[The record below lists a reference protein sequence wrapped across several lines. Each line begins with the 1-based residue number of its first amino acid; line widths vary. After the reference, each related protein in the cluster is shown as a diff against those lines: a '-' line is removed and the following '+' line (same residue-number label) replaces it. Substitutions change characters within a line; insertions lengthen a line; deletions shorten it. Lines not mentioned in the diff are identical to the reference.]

1 MARHDF
7 YNVLGLKRTASFD
20 EIKKAY
26 RGLALELHPDRRPDD
41 PRAAERFQQ
50 VKAAYETLSNPD
62 QRMRYDRLGPFYT
75 EDGRPPS
82 PEELGEV
89 LSDVLKG
96 LFRRNKEDEP
106 GEDLKFTL
114 RIPLHEVATGSAHLI
129 HVPRQV
135 RCKPCQGTGAPETG
149 RAPCPTCD
157 GTGRS
162 TTQRILKQ
170 SCARCNGRG
179 FVVEQAC
186 TLCGGLGRHGTETR
200 IKVKVPPG
208 VATGTQLR
216 ISGKGNEGHGRGP
229 TGKLTVLIQVDE
241 HPFFKR
247 RRGEDLVCD
256 LPISI
261 TEAALGAEREVPLL
275 QGSTRIRINAGTQ
288 DGELLRLSNKGLPKR
303 GSSQRGDLFYRVCV
317 EIPQDLNASQQAAL
331 KAFEKNLLEESL
343 PGRNAFETLLGEHKA
358 LEDS

>member
-7 YNVLGLKRTASFD
+7 YNVLGLQRTASFD

-96 LFRRNKEDEP
+96 LFRRNKENEP

-114 RIPLHEVATGSAHLI
+114 RIPLHEVATGSTHQI

-135 RCKPCQGTGAPETG
+135 RCKACQGTGAPEAG
-149 RAPCPTCD
+149 RENCPTCD

-162 TTQRILKQ
+162 TTQRFLKQ

-179 FVVEQAC
+179 FVVKEAC

-200 IKVKVPPG
+200 IRVKVPAG

-229 TGKLTVLIQVDE
+229 AGKLTVLVQVDE

-275 QGSTRIRINAGTQ
+275 QGSTRIRIQAGTQ
-288 DGELLRLSNKGLPKR
+288 DGELLRLTGKGLPKR
-303 GSSQRGDLFYRVCV
+303 GSSHRGDLFYRVCV
-317 EIPQDLNASQQAAL
+317 EIPRGLNTSQQATL
-331 KAFEKNLLEESL
+331 RAFAKNLPNDAL
-343 PGRNAFETLLGEHKA
+343 PGRNAFETLLGEHTA

>member
-7 YNVLGLKRTASFD
+7 YNVLGLKRTASSND
-20 EIKKAY
+20 IKKAY

-50 VKAAYETLSNPD
+50 VKSAYETLSNPD

-96 LFRRNKEDEP
+96 LFRRNREDEP

-114 RIPLHEVATGSAHLI
+114 RIPLQEVATGSTRLI
-129 HVPRQV
+129 QVPRQI
-135 RCKPCQGTGAPETG
+135 RCKPCQGSGALEAG
-149 RAPCPTCD
+149 RAPCPSCE

-162 TTQRILKQ
+162 TTQRILRQ
-170 SCARCNGRG
+170 SCARCSGRG
-179 FVVEQAC
+179 FIVVEAC
-186 TLCGGLGRHGTETR
+186 TLCAGLGRHGTETR

-229 TGKLTVLIQVDE
+229 AGKLTVLIQVDE

-247 RRGEDLVCD
+247 RRGDDLVCD

-261 TEAALGAEREVPLL
+261 AEAALGAEREVPLL
-275 QGSTRIRINAGTQ
+275 SGSTRIRIQPGTQ
-288 DGELLRLSNKGLPKR
+288 DGELLRLAKKGLPKR
-303 GSSQRGDLFYRVCV
+303 GSKQRGDLFYKVCV
-317 EIPQDLNASQQAAL
+317 EIPIELHADQKKAL
-331 KAFEKNLLEESL
+331 KQFEADLSPQSL
-343 PGRNAFETLLGEHKA
+343 PGRNAFETLLGEHTA
-358 LEDS
+358 LEET